1 MVDSQ
6 HCHEI
11 CGETFV
17 TICWLVVTGT
27 MEFYDFPYVHSVG
40 NGMSSSQL
48 TNSMIFQ
55 RVGSRYTTN
64 QLESSAINFQ
74 LLVKAPLIG
83 GHFSSIYDP
92 AGFSTLGECLG
103 FVHSAVTA
111 VRQKRG
117 GDSNI
122 STELI
127 FMNRFTW
134 GVRAVYKEFTI
145 FHLTSNQLDIMPT
158 HPMPLAHFEWWIPF
172 TSLARYDV

>member
-1 MVDSQ
+1 MNQ
-6 HCHEI
+6 GAEI
-11 CGETFV
+11 LPYKLFAVKTRRLQGPGSRFPKSL
-17 TICWLVVTGT
+17 LVV
-27 MEFYDFPYVHSVG
+27 YLYI
-40 NGMSSSQL
+40 QL

-55 RVGSRYTTN
+55 RGWLKPPTSYN
-64 QLESSAINFQ
+64 LQQLIPNCWSKLH
-74 LLVKAPLIG
+74 LLALIG

-103 FVHSAVTA
+103 FVHSAVSA

-117 GDSNI
+117 GNSNI

-145 FHLTSNQLDIMPT
+145 FHLTSNQLDIMSA
-158 HPMPLAHFEWWIPF
+158 HPMPLAHFE
-172 TSLARYDV
+172 